1 MNEILFKSLSRQLN
15 RSRQRAGD
23 HDTIEGV
30 EQLDKIIAIDQS
42 PIGRTPRSNP
52 ATYTGVFDLIRDV
65 FASTN
70 DARAR
75 GYKANRFSFNVKGG
89 RCEACS
95 GDGIRKIEMH
105 FLSDVYVP
113 CEVCGGK
120 RYNRETLEV
129 RYKGK
134 KIYEVLEMTV
144 DEALEFFAPLPR
156 IAAKLQTLQDVGLG
170 YVKLGQPSTTLSGG
184 EAQRIKLATEL
195 SRKATGRTIYVL
207 DEPTTGLHVADVEK
221 LDQVLDRL
229 AGAGNTLVVIEHNL
243 DVIKTA
249 DYIIDMG
256 PEGGDRGGT
265 VIAEGTPEE
274 VARCEGSYTGM
285 FLKKVL
291 N

>member
-1 MNEILFKSLSRQLN
+1 M
-15 RSRQRAGD
+15 
-23 HDTIEGV
+23 
-30 EQLDKIIAIDQS
+30 
-42 PIGRTPRSNP
+42 
-52 ATYTGVFDLIRDV
+52 FDLIRDV
-65 FASTN
+65 FAATN

-75 GYKANRFSFNVKGG
+75 GYKPNRFSFNVKGG

-113 CEVCGGK
+113 CEVCGSK

-134 KIYEVLEMTV
+134 NIYEVLEMTV

-156 IAAKLQTLQDVGLG
+156 IAAKLQDFAGCRPRLRQARPALDHALRRRGAAHQTGHG
-170 YVKLGQPSTTLSGG
+170 AFPARPRAAPSTCWT
-184 EAQRIKLATEL
+184 
-195 SRKATGRTIYVL
+195 SRPQACTWPTWKSSIRCLTASPGQGTRWWSSNTTSTSSRRRT
-207 DEPTTGLHVADVEK
+207 
-221 LDQVLDRL
+221 
-229 AGAGNTLVVIEHNL
+229 
-243 DVIKTA
+243 
-249 DYIIDMG
+249 YIIDMG

-274 VARCEGSYTGM
+274 VARCEESYTGM